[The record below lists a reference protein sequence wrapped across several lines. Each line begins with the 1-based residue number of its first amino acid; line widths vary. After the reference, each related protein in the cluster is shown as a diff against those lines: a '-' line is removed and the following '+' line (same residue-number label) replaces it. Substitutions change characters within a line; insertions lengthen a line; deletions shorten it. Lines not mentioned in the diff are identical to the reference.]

1 MAMLSTSLR
10 LCALL
15 LAFPPLVSSFVVPG
29 NLPTQ
34 QTRATPIPFRD
45 SRNILM
51 STFKDDEFEL
61 RSEAGSQRPET
72 SFGADAVPEAQRPA
86 NEYLDLIRQP
96 FFAWA
101 DQERGNT
108 GLAIRLAVVYFVS
121 FFLVCFPISGA
132 TYTQDGFLLQK
143 IASSNVGSLALVLL
157 LLVRIYTG
165 WGYIGSRLK
174 SKVIEYEET
183 GWYDG
188 DIEYKNEAEKA
199 RDLFL
204 YRSDVQPVE
213 ERLKKFTIAAGCLW
227 IASCIGLNVATASK
241 PVFDEYNPEMLKTL
255 QYDDKIANIAAKQS
269 NGKPTY
275 CDNRYYRAV
284 ANGGQGCN

>member
-1 MAMLSTSLR
+1 MS
-10 LCALL
+10 
-15 LAFPPLVSSFVVPG
+15 
-29 NLPTQ
+29 
-34 QTRATPIPFRD
+34 ATG
-45 SRNILM
+45 SE
-51 STFKDDEFEL
+51 DEFEL
-61 RSEAGSQRPET
+61 RGEAGSIRPET
-72 SFGADAVPEAQRPA
+72 SFGAEAVPEEQRPA

-108 GLAIRLAVVYFVS
+108 GLAIRLAAVYVVS

-132 TYTQDGFLLQK
+132 TYTQDGYLLQK
-143 IASSNVGSLALVLL
+143 IASSNVGSLGLVLL

-165 WGYIGSRLK
+165 WGYIGSRLQ

-188 DIEYKNEAEKA
+188 DIEYKTEAEKA

-213 ERLKKFTIAAGCLW
+213 DRLKLFTIAAGGLW

-241 PVFDEYNPEMLKTL
+241 PVFDEYNPEMLKAL
-255 QYDDKIANIAAKQS
+255 QYDEKLAGVAAKQS